1 MFSLFPRDQV
11 LVIRYRQLVDEP
23 AKTLDEIFAF
33 LGVEQGVVTE
43 VPRQNV
49 TSHPEATLSHRAV
62 ALLLRVSAAVGRFL
76 PVSVSDA
83 VTGALERYL
92 QRHSRERQP
101 LSWEQR
107 QALIPR
113 FEADLELLER
123 VLGADF
129 SDWRAPRDRS
139 GGLVGARPQ
148 GQSQARNGR
157 PVAKPAQKT
166 GR

>member
-1 MFSLFPRDQV
+1 
-11 LVIRYRQLVDEP
+11 
-23 AKTLDEIFAF
+23 
-33 LGVEQGVVTE
+33 
-43 VPRQNV
+43 
-49 TSHPEATLSHRAV
+49 
-62 ALLLRVSAAVGRFL
+62 
-76 PVSVSDA
+76 
-83 VTGALERYL
+83 VTGRLERFL

-113 FEADLELLER
+113 FEADLELLEQ

-148 GQSQARNGR
+148 GQTQARNGR
-157 PVAKPAQKT
+157 PIEPAPGPRPEAPDKAEAP
-166 GR
+166 GG